1 MSHLMNI
8 VLFSL
13 AKRMLTLLLMAVNTN
28 SLLVHLK
35 LFKLIVIFLMEMQ
48 SSFQEMELILVELV
62 FIVESLIFTKGL
74 MLVRYLIM

>member
-1 MSHLMNI
+1 MLHLMNI

-13 AKRMLTLLLMAVNTN
+13 AKRMLPLLLMAVNTN

-62 FIVESLIFTKGL
+62 FIVESLTFTKEL

>member
-1 MSHLMNI
+1 MNI

-62 FIVESLIFTKGL
+62 FIVESLTFTKEL

>member
-62 FIVESLIFTKGL
+62 FIVESLTFTKEL

>member
-48 SSFQEMELILVELV
+48 SSFHEMELILVELV
-62 FIVESLIFTKGL
+62 FIVESLTFTKEL

>member
-62 FIVESLIFTKGL
+62 FIVESLTFTKEL
-74 MLVRYLIM
+74 MLVRYLII

>member
-48 SSFQEMELILVELV
+48 SSFQEMELILVDLV
-62 FIVESLIFTKGL
+62 FIVESLTFTKEL

>member
-1 MSHLMNI
+1 MNI

-13 AKRMLTLLLMAVNTN
+13 AKRMLPLLLMAVNTN

-62 FIVESLIFTKGL
+62 FIVESLTFTKEL

>member
-13 AKRMLTLLLMAVNTN
+13 AKRMLTLLLIAVNTN

-62 FIVESLIFTKGL
+62 FIVESLTFTKEL